1 VKDLLRAL
9 PNLIRLI
16 AKLVVDPMLPRAAKI
31 ALAAAMVYLA
41 SPLDLLPDVIPFLGY
56 LDDLLLASVVVDGLL
71 NYVDRA
77 LILKY
82 WPGTPDSLERLARTA
97 HMLAVWVPRRIK
109 ARVFA
114 GRGRLN

>member
-1 VKDLLRAL
+1 VRQLLQAL

-16 AKLVVDPMLPRAAKI
+16 ARLVGDPLLPRAAKI

-41 SPLDLLPDVIPFLGY
+41 SPVDLVPDFIPFLGY
-56 LDDLLLASVVVDGLL
+56 LDDVLLAAVLVDGLL

-77 LILKY
+77 LVLKY
-82 WPGTPDSLERLARTA
+82 WPGSPDSLERLARA
-97 HMLAVWVPRRIK
+97 ARMLAVWVPRRLK

-114 GRGRLN
+114 GSLRG